1 MTRITNYIIL
11 VLLTLTFTTVKAD
24 VNLIEKTLR
33 SQPLTVFDLGL
44 LRLKNDLRQAK
55 NDLVL
60 EVDNKNVS
68 TIYTEALFSRRDDGI
83 QLIVSAPMS
92 THLNANS
99 YMVDSIKCRKIF
111 EHYRNWIKVYRIK

>member
-99 YMVDSIKCRKIF
+99 YMVDSIKCRKIL
-111 EHYRNWIKVYRIK
+111 KKLK